1 VRQVL
6 KGIKA
11 LHPSLERRAKPLHLQ
26 DLAQAM
32 SWLARAA
39 ELAHARRER
48 TAWLRHL
55 RDRALIA
62 LGFWRGF
69 RGDELLRL
77 RVEHLQWV
85 AGEGLQ
91 CYLPRSK
98 GDRALQGVTFQV
110 PALSVCC
117 PVVATREWIEVAQLT
132 HGPLFRRVG
141 RWGEIG
147 EEPLHANSIIRLLR
161 QVLHETG
168 IPDASAY
175 SAHSLRRGFA
185 AWATADGWD
194 IKALME
200 YVGWKDLKSALR
212 YLPQVDP
219 FSPERIEQAL
229 NHGSNV
235 PVAAPMV
242 PVTRLASEAP
252 RAGTRLRVELRLVGA
267 RADRRQATER
277 ARRRIETFCLAR
289 HGAQRLNAT
298 GMQYELV
305 MEHSPSVLIEE
316 RIGEL
321 LETMHRAAEQHHC
334 VLEAVIIDPQTH
346 ERWD

>member
-1 VRQVL
+1 MAVQKRPNSPLLPATVATASEAPAPRALADYVAAATRENTRRSYTSALQHFEHTWGGFLPASGEQIAQYLVAHAEVLAFNTLKQRLAALAHWHQQHGFYDPTRSNTVRQVL
-6 KGIKA
+6 KGIRT
-11 LHPSLERRAKPLHLQ
+11 LHLSVERRAKPLHLK

-32 SWLARAA
+32 NGLTRAA
-39 ELAHARRER
+39 ELALAGGDRA
-48 TAWLRHL
+48 TWLRHL

-77 RVEHLQWV
+77 QVEHLQWV
-85 AGEGLQ
+85 DGEGLQ

-117 PVVATREWIEVAQLT
+117 PVTATQAWITAAKLVQGA
-132 HGPLFRRVG
+132 LFRRVG

-161 QVLHETG
+161 RVLQETG
-168 IPDASAY
+168 IPDSDAY

-219 FSPERIEQAL
+219 FNRERIERAL
-229 NHGSNV
+229 
-235 PVAAPMV
+235 
-242 PVTRLASEAP
+242 R
-252 RAGTRLRVELRLVGA
+252 
-267 RADRRQATER
+267 
-277 ARRRIETFCLAR
+277 
-289 HGAQRLNAT
+289 
-298 GMQYELV
+298 
-305 MEHSPSVLIEE
+305 
-316 RIGEL
+316 
-321 LETMHRAAEQHHC
+321 
-334 VLEAVIIDPQTH
+334 
-346 ERWD
+346 